1 MNSKIIVGLDIGS
14 SKIGVVIGEI
24 DEENNLN
31 LVGIGTSPSGGLNKG
46 CVVNIDKTVVSIE
59 RAVEEAK
66 LMAGTENIKDV
77 YVSLSG
83 DHIRSIEGRGMTA
96 VMRPDNEI
104 TAQDVINVIDQAK
117 TISLP
122 SGKEVLHAL
131 PQGFVV
137 DDETAG
143 ITDPIGMTGVK
154 LEGYVHVITGATTA
168 KQNVLKAVTKAGLNI
183 LGIVVT
189 PLAASYSVLEDDE
202 KELGVAVIDV
212 GGGTTDVSIYLD
224 NAINHTFSIG
234 FGGKN
239 VTSDIAIGIR
249 TPVEK
254 AEEIKKK
261 YGSCGTSNIENDRFV
276 VVPGVG
282 GRPQR
287 EIPQSVVSSIIRA
300 RMQEIYMIVLKE
312 IKRKGLLDRLGAGIV
327 LTGGCSITKGGME
340 LAEEVFGV
348 PVKLGK
354 PISFGGLTDV
364 VSKPENATGVGLVVY
379 GQHQARGI
387 GGETRVGL
395 GNENLKN
402 VFNRFINFL
411 KNYI

>member
-59 RAVEEAK
+59 KAVEEAK

-183 LGIVVT
+183 MGIVVT

-261 YGSCGTSNIENDRFV
+261 YGSCGTSNLENDRFV

-327 LTGGCSITKGGME
+327 LTGGCSITKGAME

-387 GGETRVGL
+387 GGETRVGI

>member
-1 MNSKIIVGLDIGS
+1 MNSKVIVGLDIGS

-24 DEENNLN
+24 DEEHNLN

-46 CVVNIDKTVVSIE
+46 CVVNIDKTVVAIE
-59 RAVEEAK
+59 KAVEEAI

-168 KQNVLKAVTKAGLNI
+168 KQNVLKAVSKAGLNV
-183 LGIVVT
+183 LGLVVT

-202 KELGVAVIDV
+202 KELGVAVVDV
-212 GGGTTDVSIYLD
+212 GGGTTDVSIYLE
-224 NAINHTFSIG
+224 NAISHTFSVG

-261 YGSCGTSNIENDRFV
+261 YGSCATSNLENDRFV

-300 RMQEIYMIVLKE
+300 RMQEIYTIVLKE

-327 LTGGCSITKGGME
+327 LTGGSAVTRGSME

-354 PISFGGLTDV
+354 PISFGGLADV
-364 VSKPENATGVGLVVY
+364 VSKPENAAGVGLVVY
-379 GQHQARGI
+379 GQQQSRGI
-387 GGETRVGL
+387 GGEPKIGL
-395 GNENLKN
+395 SNENLKN
-402 VFNRFINFL
+402 VFNRFVGFL